1 MDEEDN
7 ASKNVH
13 TDRKK
18 QQPNEEEEETLKT
31 EDILEMK
38 IDIQKLRTNKKKIF
52 STLIQSGVTEKI
64 DIFSRMSQDV

>member
-1 MDEEDN
+1 MGEEDN
-7 ASKNVH
+7 ASLNVH